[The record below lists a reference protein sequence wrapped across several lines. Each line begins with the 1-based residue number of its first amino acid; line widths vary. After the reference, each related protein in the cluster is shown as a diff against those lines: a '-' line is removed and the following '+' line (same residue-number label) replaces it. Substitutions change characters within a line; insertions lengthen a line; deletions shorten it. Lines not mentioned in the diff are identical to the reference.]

1 MMSAMPASLM
11 IATEEGLTVELHLSS
26 QPVSVGRAKDNTLR
40 IDDRRMSRHHL
51 VFRRREDASYEVADL
66 GSYNGTLLN
75 GRRIRQES
83 LKAQDIIRCAG
94 LQIQLIEK
102 ESAGDAVEPSLM
114 TVTNQA
120 LVEARSQIK
129 QMIDEQ
135 AMLRREVGLAQESEA
150 RAKRLRDE
158 AQDEVERLHDVIAKL
173 GQDKESLAAKVE
185 ELGKELRE
193 RLATKT
199 DPRTD
204 ELTAKLSEAQKQ
216 VEKHKARIAELEEK
230 DAARVASEGPLRKEI
245 DRLADILK
253 KRDQR
258 ELELQAAVKPALIRI
273 AELTR
278 ELENTRIEL
287 AHSQADLE
295 DIKKA
300 LLGKR

>member
-1 MMSAMPASLM
+1 MMSAMSASLV
-11 IATEEGLTVELHLSS
+11 IATEEGLTVELRIGS

-40 IDDRRMSRHHL
+40 TDDRRLSRHHL
-51 VFRRREDASYEVADL
+51 VFRRREDSSYEVSDL
-66 GSYNGTLLN
+66 GSYNGTILN
-75 GRRIRQES
+75 GRRIRQETI
-83 LKAQDIIRCAG
+83 KAHDIVRCAG
-94 LQIQLIEK
+94 LQIQLVEK
-102 ESAGDAVEPSLM
+102 PSSDDAPDLSLM

-120 LVEARSQIK
+120 LTESRAQIK
-129 QMIDEQ
+129 QLIDEA
-135 AMLRREVGLAQESEA
+135 AMLRREVGLAQEAEE

-158 AQDEVERLHDVIAKL
+158 AQDEVERLHDVIANL
-173 GQDKESLAAKVE
+173 GRDKETLSAKVD
-185 ELGKELRE
+185 ELGKELRD

-199 DPRTD
+199 DPRSD
-204 ELTAKLSEAQKQ
+204 ELNAKLIEAQKQ
-216 VEKHKARIAELEEK
+216 LEKQKARIAELEEK
-230 DAARVASEGPLRKEI
+230 DSAKISAEGGLRKEI
-245 DRLADILK
+245 ERLTEILK

-278 ELENTRIEL
+278 ELETTRIEL

>member
-1 MMSAMPASLM
+1 MRLI
-11 IATEEGLTVELHLSS
+11 IAKRHSS
-26 QPVSVGRAKDNTLR
+26 SIVINL
-40 IDDRRMSRHHL
+40 
-51 VFRRREDASYEVADL
+51 F
-66 GSYNGTLLN
+66 
-75 GRRIRQES
+75 RQES

-216 VEKHKARIAELEEK
+216 VEKHKVRIAELEEK

>member
-1 MMSAMPASLM
+1 MMSVMPASLM
-11 IATEEGLTVELHLSS
+11 IATEEGLTVELRLSS

-51 VFRRREDASYEVADL
+51 VVRRREDASYEVADL

-75 GRRIRQES
+75 GRRIRQEP
-83 LKAQDIIRCAG
+83 LKTQDIVRCAG
-94 LQIQLIEK
+94 LQIQLVEK
-102 ESAGDAVEPSLM
+102 ESADDAADPSLM

-120 LVEARSQIK
+120 LTEARSQIK
-129 QMIDEQ
+129 QMIEEH
-135 AMLRREVGLAQESEA
+135 AMLRREVGLSQESEA

-158 AQDEVERLHDVIAKL
+158 AQDEVERLHDVIATL
-173 GQDKESLAAKVE
+173 GQDKEALAAKVE
-185 ELGKELRE
+185 ELGKELRD

-204 ELTAKLSEAQKQ
+204 ELNAKLTEATKQ
-216 VEKHKARIAELEEK
+216 LEKHKARIAELEEK
-230 DAARVASEGPLRKEI
+230 EAARIASEGPLRKEI
-245 DRLADILK
+245 ERLTEILK

-278 ELENTRIEL
+278 ELETTRLEL